1 MDALVG
7 LWYSTPLSTIFQ
19 LYRGGQFYWWMT
31 PEYPR
36 KTADL
41 SQRYH
46 IMLYR
51 VHQRYHLMW
60 YRVHQRYHIMLYRV
74 HHERYHIM
82 LYRVHQRY
90 HIMLYRVQHERV
102 KTNRK
107 PNNLTTFGIK

>member
-51 VHQRYHLMW
+51 VHQRYH
-60 YRVHQRYHIMLYRV
+60 IMLYRV
-74 HHERYHIM
+74 HQRYHIM

-90 HIMLYRVQHERV
+90 HIMLYRVHHERV

>member
-51 VHQRYHLMW
+51 VHQRYPPFCIESTRIVGFYLLAH
-60 YRVHQRYHIMLYRV
+60 
-74 HHERYHIM
+74 
-82 LYRVHQRY
+82 
-90 HIMLYRVQHERV
+90 
-102 KTNRK
+102 
-107 PNNLTTFGIK
+107 